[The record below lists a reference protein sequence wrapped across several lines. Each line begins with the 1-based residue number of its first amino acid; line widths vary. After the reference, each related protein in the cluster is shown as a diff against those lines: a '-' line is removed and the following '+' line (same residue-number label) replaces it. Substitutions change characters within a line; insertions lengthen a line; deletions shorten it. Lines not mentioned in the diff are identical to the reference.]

1 MLLFCNARGNQ
12 MGKPFKPRSLRLL
25 FIWLLVLSLS
35 FFTIIFISI
44 FNASMPQMLEEAEN
58 QSLDRQMEVVR
69 GALESSRNNLFLLAE
84 DTAIW
89 EETFQYVKGANP
101 GFFRDNWPATS
112 LIEAFNLNFV
122 IFKDNKNNDLFFEFY
137 NHQIG
142 EKQDPPEGFNK
153 FLDTLAQEVLENHR
167 HAVENASRPAAFGK
181 VGLVIYDS
189 QAYSI
194 AVMAV
199 VPSLD
204 SPTPGGVLIFGNL
217 LDNLYLKKLT
227 HYSDVDFEIL
237 PLESPPDHAREKGS
251 VDHKEDNLIS
261 SSMLLEDIDGK
272 PLLLKMS
279 AHRPMYKL
287 GKETLERSSLL
298 LIVAMALFVGM
309 IFFIVDKL
317 VLKPLA
323 RLSDD
328 MSHISGTKPID
339 SRKYS
344 VSSEFAQ
351 LGSAIN
357 EMLKNLNQSRVSI
370 KTTQRILNE
379 MNAFVYV
386 SDMQTDELLFAND
399 KMLKELGLKEVP
411 AGSSCWEIIHPNEK
425 DKRCSHCPRAK
436 LWGKEHGQV
445 SWEEQDPKSS
455 RHYRNTSCLIEW
467 SNGKFVHL
475 HHRVDIT
482 DIKEAEASLQKRLE
496 QQELMTAL
504 SRSFISTEGISSLI
518 NNALRM
524 VGEFMDVSKIVLA
537 TVRGN
542 YLEGTYVWHNEKHKV
557 PAELELKIPFR
568 PGVAEYDAYISDRLS
583 FLAFNDLSGLS
594 GLKLA
599 QSHGVHALIGV
610 PIFVNNEFWGMLSI
624 NESRGCRSWSASD
637 VQLVK
642 LIGVVIAGAVTRDST
657 EAELVRMSSIV
668 NSSPQ
673 FISFI
678 NEDGIFE
685 YLNPGTLACLG
696 YNPEELEGNSLFQ
709 VLDNETYTWFR
720 DKMIPEVAE
729 RGQGEYE
736 LSMFRK
742 DGSERIMSLSASVA
756 GESSE
761 FGIGVIALDITEKR
775 RLEKDLIKAKEQA
788 ESSNRAKS
796 EFLSRMSHEMRTPLN
811 AIIGM
816 VNIACNSSEIE
827 KKEYCLTRI
836 DDASTHLLG
845 VINDIL
851 DMSKIEASKFEL
863 SSSDFVFEKMLMR
876 TVSVINFRVDE
887 KSQNLIVHIDPNV
900 PYSIIADEQRLAQV
914 VTNLLSN
921 AVKFTPEKG
930 SITLSAKVD
939 EESEEECVLR
949 VEVQDSGIGISR
961 EQQARLFRPFE
972 QADGGISRKFGG
984 TGLGLAISRKIIEL
998 MDGNIWIDESTPE
1011 GSRFTFRVKVKKGR
1025 QTSSSFRRDLD
1036 WSSVRILVV
1045 DDAPEVRKYF
1055 SEFSSKMGI
1064 ACEVAADGAEA
1075 FELIK
1080 NNSGK
1085 KFNVIFVDWK
1095 VPDMDGI
1102 ELARKLKEKHESGVV
1117 VIMISAAQWNDVES
1131 EAKDAGV
1138 SRFLSKPL
1146 FSSEIMDCITEC
1158 LTSSRLCVKPL
1169 KPEESEEGCFAGYNV
1184 LLAEDVDINRE
1195 IVESL
1200 LEHTGVKI
1208 YNAENGQQAF
1218 DMFRRQPGFYDMIFM
1233 DIHMPEMDGYEATQ
1247 RIRSLGVPE
1256 AATVPIVAM
1265 TANVF
1270 KEDVNRCL
1278 SIGMN
1283 SHIGKPISVDE
1294 IIVKMKMFLKA
1305 KK

>member
-1 MLLFCNARGNQ
+1 
-12 MGKPFKPRSLRLL
+12 MGKQFKPRSLRLL

-35 FFTIIFISI
+35 FFIIIFISI
-44 FNASMPQMLEEAEN
+44 FNASMPKMLENAEN
-58 QSLDRQMEVVR
+58 QYLNKQMDVV
-69 GALESSRNNLFLLAE
+69 GGVLESSRSKLFLLAE

-89 EETFQYVKGANP
+89 EETFQYVMGRNP
-101 GFFRDNWPATS
+101 SFFRDNWPATS

-122 IFKDNKNNDLFFEFY
+122 IFKDNKNNDLFLEFY
-137 NHQIG
+137 NQQTG
-142 EKQDPPEGFNK
+142 KKLEQPEGLSA
-153 FLDTLAQEVLENHR
+153 FLNTLAREVLENYR
-167 HAVENASRPAAFGK
+167 HAPENSFRPAAFGK
-181 VGLVIYDS
+181 AGLIIYDS
-189 QAYSI
+189 RAYSI
-194 AVMAV
+194 AVMPV

-217 LDNLYLKKLT
+217 LDNSYLKDLT
-227 HYSDVDFEIL
+227 HYPDVDFEIS
-237 PLESPPDHAREKGS
+237 PLENPPAGARAEGS
-251 VDHKEDNLIS
+251 ISHKEDNLIS

-272 PLLLKMS
+272 PLLLKMT
-279 AHRPMYKL
+279 AQRPIYKL
-287 GKETLERSSLL
+287 GKEALDRSSLL
-298 LIVAMALFVGM
+298 LTVAMVLFTGM
-309 IFFIVDKL
+309 IFFIVNKL

-323 RLSDD
+323 RLSAD
-328 MSHISGTKPID
+328 MSHLSGNELID

-344 VSSEFAQ
+344 TSSEFAQ
-351 LGSAIN
+351 LGNAIN
-357 EMLKNLNQSRVSI
+357 GMLNNLNQSRVSI

-411 AGSSCWEIIHPNEK
+411 VGSSCWEIIHQNEK
-425 DKRCSHCPRAK
+425 NKRCSHCPRAK

-445 SWEEQDPKSS
+445 SWEEQDPKSG

-467 SNGKFVHL
+467 SNGKLVHL

-482 DIKEAEASLQKRLE
+482 DIKVAEASLQKRLD

-504 SRSFISTEGISSLI
+504 SQSFISTEVISSLI

-537 TVRGN
+537 TVQGN

-557 PAELELKIPFR
+557 PATMELKIPFR
-568 PGVAEYDAYISDRLS
+568 PGCVEYDAYISDRLS

-594 GLKLA
+594 GFKLA
-599 QSHGVHALIGV
+599 HSLGVHALISV

-637 VQLVK
+637 VQLIK
-642 LIGVVIAGAVTRDST
+642 LIGVVIAGALTRSST
-657 EAELVRMSSIV
+657 EAELVRLSSIV

-678 NEDGIFE
+678 NKDGVFE
-685 YLNPGTLACLG
+685 YLNPGTLPCLG
-696 YNPEELEGNSLFQ
+696 YSPEELEGNSLFQ
-709 VLDNETYTWFR
+709 VLDYETYTWFK
-720 DKMIPEVAE
+720 DKMIPEVVE

-761 FGIGVIALDITEKR
+761 AGIGIIALDITEKR
-775 RLEKDLIKAKEQA
+775 RLERDLIKAKEQA

-816 VNIACNSSEIE
+816 ASIARNASEMK
-827 KKEYCLTRI
+827 KKEYCLSKI
-836 DDASTHLLG
+836 DDASAHLLG

-863 SSSDFVFEKMLMR
+863 SCSDFVFEKMLMR
-876 TVSVINFRVDE
+876 IVSVVNFRVDE
-887 KSQNLIVHIDPNV
+887 KKQNLIVHIDPSV

-921 AVKFTPEKG
+921 AVKFTPESG

-939 EESEEECVLR
+939 EENGEECVLR
-949 VEVQDSGIGISR
+949 VDVQDSGIGISR

-998 MDGNIWIDESTPE
+998 MDGNIWIDESTPA
-1011 GSRFTFRVKVKKGR
+1011 GSRFTFRVKVKKGNQSTTCLR
-1025 QTSSSFRRDLD
+1025 HDLD
-1036 WSSVRILVV
+1036 WGSVRILVV
-1045 DDAPEVRKYF
+1045 DDAPEVRSYF

-1064 ACEVAADGAEA
+1064 ACAVAADGAEA
-1075 FELIK
+1075 FELIQS
-1080 NNSGK
+1080 NSGK
-1085 KFNVIFVDWK
+1085 NFNVIFVDWK

-1102 ELARKLKEKHESGVV
+1102 ELARKLKERDEADVV

-1131 EAKDAGV
+1131 EAKEAGV
-1138 SRFLSKPL
+1138 SRFLPKPL
-1146 FSSEIMDCITEC
+1146 FSSEIMDCITES
-1158 LTSSRLCVKPL
+1158 LTSSCLCVKAV

-1195 IVESL
+1195 IVEAL

-1247 RIRSLGVPE
+1247 RIRSLGTPE

-1270 KEDVNRCL
+1270 KEDINRCL

-1283 SHIGKPISVDE
+1283 SHIGKPININE
-1294 IIVKMKMFLKA
+1294 IVAEMKRFLKA
-1305 KK
+1305 KN